1 MTYRIERVNALLRQ
15 EISQVLAADLK
26 DPRLATLVSIVR
38 VSSSRDLRMAR
49 VYVSVMGDDSAKQN
63 TLLAL
68 KSAAGFI
75 HRSIRKKLDLKNVP
89 MLDFRID
96 ESIEQGAEGWQRG
109 QRVGPGD
116 RSTVTR

>member
-1 MTYRIERVNALLRQ
+1 MPYRIERVNALLRQ
-15 EISQVLAADLK
+15 EISQVLAADLN

-38 VSSSRDLRMAR
+38 VSTSRDLRLAK
-49 VYVSVMGDDSAKQN
+49 VYVSVMGDEAAKQN

-75 HRSIRKKLDLKNVP
+75 HRSMRKTLDLKNVP

-96 ESIEQGAEGWQRG
+96 DSIEQGAELLRLIKE
-109 QRVGPGD
+109 VAPVTDGD
-116 RSTVTR
+116 GAS